1 MYNVIFGLDNVTDI
15 GESDGLFVDTNV
27 IKKISE
33 ISPGGL
39 IDVGEDTIVELGVVQ
54 LFTVSGDFFFD
65 LCSENVLISKHVFD
79 FSLVD
84 WHFLFVSPFHGF
96 LIMIESI
103 LKGEVCVL
111 ALLCKNLLEVITAT
125 LINEF
130 ISILLHLVELSS
142 LVSN

>member
-79 FSLVD
+79 FS
-84 WHFLFVSPFHGF
+84 
-96 LIMIESI
+96 
-103 LKGEVCVL
+103 
-111 ALLCKNLLEVITAT
+111 
-125 LINEF
+125 
-130 ISILLHLVELSS
+130 
-142 LVSN
+142 